1 MKHKIVKSF
10 FEFSSFFK
18 KKNWTRFFSSELLNG
33 IKIEN
38 QLLNHLTDEE
48 LNSRIDNLK
57 KIAKLSHEKIY
68 TDEFICKWF
77 AMVQEISFRK
87 ISLKHFD
94 NQLLAGLYL
103 SKGKIVEMK
112 TGEGKTLVST
122 LPASLNALEKKG
134 VHVVTVN
141 EYLAERDEKLLSNV
155 YQNLGLT
162 SGLIKNSYSIKK
174 KKKGYFADITYVS
187 NSELVF
193 DYLATN
199 SSYTESEKIQ
209 RSLHYCLIDE
219 VDSILIDESRVPLI
233 KSDADNSEESLLE
246 TIIGFSTAKAL
257 VSKLEKDI
265 DFILEEKNKQILLT
279 EIGNQKIQK
288 YYKINPYYTL
298 NTPRISEL
306 LNFLKAKYFFKK
318 DRDYL
323 ILNNKICLIDQFTG
337 RVSPGKKWSEGLQ
350 EAIESKENL
359 VISTKSKTQLSITY
373 PNFFLL
379 YPKCSGM
386 TGTAKTSSKE
396 FKDIYGLKVKEI
408 KPRKKLL
415 RKDLFDLVYLTEKA
429 KWNGAIRI
437 IKNCFLK
444 GQPILIGTLSV
455 EKSEL
460 LSELLQLENLSHTV
474 LNAKPENTARE
485 NEIIA
490 LAGERYS
497 ITIATNMAGRGT
509 DILLGGNP
517 TFKTKNRILQ
527 LLDFS
532 LHKIRENYQQE
543 SSFEKRAPIK
553 DSNKFIKRKKKTLN
567 HLQTPIFASLLFLL
581 IKKKSTPKLSTVWD
595 ELENLPYSLD
605 SSKKELKVLYKTL
618 YSKAIEFCNK
628 ENKFVKKLGGLF
640 VLGTERNE
648 TRRLDNQLR
657 GRAGRQ
663 GDPGISQ
670 VLVSLEDDLI
680 RLFGNQNLYSFL
692 SQMNP
697 PIRLKSSFLNYGINL
712 SQKRIENFNYEIRKE
727 LKKYDDIINIK
738 RQLFFELRN
747 AILAHSFSLKFFL
760 HLLSL
765 YYVRKETKKQQKQI
779 SLKKKQSNYEN
790 LQSKLHSLNRKFE
803 LKEKKFEKPYSQY
816 TLLWKIW
823 WGLIEYDYSKDSYL
837 GITKSVFL
845 QKPIKNLLKKID
857 DLWQSDIT
865 RMDNFKETI
874 QLKSYTGTYIGIDIL
889 SEFRLMNYITYF
901 ETYDSIL
908 ETLYTFNQDPFS
920 YNSKNLNL
928 FLNTLENTLENE
940 LFSPS

>member
-1 MKHKIVKSF
+1 MKHKIMTPVSKLAKGVK
-10 FEFSSFFK
+10 EK
-18 KKNWTRFFSSELLNG
+18 LWNRFFSSQLLNT
-33 IKIEN
+33 IKFEN
-38 QLLNHLTDEE
+38 QLLNYLTNEE
-48 LNSRIDNLK
+48 LNSQIDNLG
-57 KIAKLSHEKIY
+57 KIAKFSQEKIY
-68 TDEFICKWF
+68 SDEFICKWF
-77 AMVQEISFRK
+77 AIVQEVSFRK
-87 ISLKHFD
+87 IGLRHFD

-103 SKGKIVEMK
+103 SKGKVVEMK

-141 EYLAERDEKLLSNV
+141 EYLAERDEKLLANV
-155 YQNLGLT
+155 YESLGLST
-162 SGLIKNSYSIKK
+162 GLIKNSYSIKK
-174 KKKGYFADITYVS
+174 KKKGYFSDITYVS

-199 SSYTESEKIQ
+199 SSYTQSEKIQ
-209 RSLHYCLIDE
+209 RSLNYCLIDE
-219 VDSILIDESRVPLI
+219 IDSILIDESRVPLI

-288 YYKINPYYTL
+288 YYKIDPYYTI

-306 LNFLKAKYFFKK
+306 LNLLKAKYFFKK

-350 EAIESKENL
+350 EAIETKENL
-359 VISTKSKTQLSITY
+359 VISSKSKTQLSITY

-396 FKDIYGLKVKEI
+396 FKDIYGLTVKEI

-415 RKDLFDLVYLTEKA
+415 RKDFFDLVYLTEKA

-437 IKNCFLK
+437 IRNCFLK

-460 LSELLQLENLSHTV
+460 LSELLQIENLSHTV

-527 LLDFS
+527 LLDFT
-532 LHKIRENYQQE
+532 LHTAPKQKTNYDKNRKQFEE
-543 SSFEKRAPIK
+543 SEKV
-553 DSNKFIKRKKKTLN
+553 KRTTN
-567 HLQTPIFASLLFLL
+567 LQTPIFSSFLFLL
-581 IKKKSTPKLSTVWD
+581 IKKKSTSKALSFWD
-595 ELENLPYSLD
+595 QLDNLPYSLE
-605 SSKKELKVLYKTL
+605 SSKKELKIFYKTL
-618 YSKAIEFCNK
+618 YYKATQFCNK
-628 ENKFVKKLGGLF
+628 ENKLVKKLGGLF

-680 RLFGNQNLYSFL
+680 RLFGNQNLYSFY
-692 SQMNP
+692 SQGIKNSQLTNQ
-697 PIRLKSSFLNYGINL
+697 IRLKSAFLNYAINL

-727 LKKYDDIINIK
+727 LKKYDDIINTK
-738 RQLFFELRN
+738 RQFFFEIRD
-747 AILAHSFSLKFFL
+747 AILTQSLSLKFFL

-765 YYVRKETKKQQKQI
+765 YYLRNETKKQ
-779 SLKKKQSNYEN
+779 KKKVGIKKKESYYHN
-790 LQSKLHSLNRKFE
+790 LQSKLLSLNRKFD
-803 LKEKKFEKPYSQY
+803 LKEKKFERSSQGPN
-816 TLLWKIW
+816 LLWKIW

-837 GITKSVFL
+837 GIKKSLSL
-845 QKPIKNLLKKID
+845 QKPIRNLLKKID
-857 DLWQSDIT
+857 DIWQSDIT

-908 ETLYTFNQDPFS
+908 EALYAFNQDPFS
-920 YNSKNLNL
+920 YNSKNLSL
-928 FLNTLENTLENE
+928 FLNTLENTLANE